1 MIELPTSRS
10 FQVTTFWAW
19 IGLLFL
25 FLPLIV
31 IVPVSFTPNRWLSLP
46 GTDWSLQHY
55 ADLIGDETWRRSALD
70 SAIIAF
76 AATFAATTLGTIGAI
91 GCWRVSSGLSDA
103 ARALMLVPIVIPS
116 IVDALGFYQAL
127 VQFRLTDTYFG
138 VIIAH
143 TMKGI
148 PYVVISVSAALAHFD
163 LRLEQA
169 ARGLGANMMLA
180 VRRIVLPAIWPG
192 IMAGAFFAFIT
203 SWDDLVINLFIAGRR
218 VSTLPRRIW
227 NSIQD
232 NIDPAVASVATLL
245 MLVTLCG
252 ILVYLMLERHNAAL
266 DQKEAG

>member
-1 MIELPTSRS
+1 MTELPKSGAFRI
-10 FQVTTFWAW
+10 TTFSAW

-25 FLPLIV
+25 FVPLLV

-46 GTDWSLQHY
+46 GADWSLQHY
-55 ADLIGDETWRRSALD
+55 SDLIGDETWRRSALD

-76 AATFAATTLGTIGAI
+76 GATSAATTLGTIAAI
-91 GCWRVSSGLSDA
+91 GCWRVSSGLSDL
-103 ARALMLVPIVIPS
+103 ARGLMLIPIVVPT

-138 VIIAH
+138 VMIAH

-148 PYVVISVSAALAHFD
+148 PYVVISVSAALANFD

-169 ARGLGANMMLA
+169 ARGLGANMMMA
-180 VRRIVLPAIWPG
+180 VRRVVLPSIWPG
-192 IMAGAFFAFIT
+192 VLAGAFFAFIT

-252 ILVYLMLERHNAAL
+252 ILTYLFLERRGEDR
-266 DQKEAG
+266 DQESA

>member
-1 MIELPTSRS
+1 MNELPKSQAFR
-10 FQVTTFWAW
+10 VTTFSAW

-25 FLPLIV
+25 LLPLIV

-46 GTDWSLQHY
+46 GADWSLQHY
-55 ADLIGDETWRRSALD
+55 ADLISDPTWRRSALD
-70 SAIIAF
+70 SSIVAF
-76 AATFAATTLGTIGAI
+76 GATFAATTLGTVGAI
-91 GCWRVSSGLSDA
+91 GCWRVSSGLSDL
-103 ARALMLVPIVIPS
+103 ARALMLVPIVVPS

-127 VQFRLTDTYFG
+127 VQVHLTDTYSG
-138 VIIAH
+138 LIIAH

-148 PYVVISVSAALAHFD
+148 PYVVISVSAALANFD

-180 VRRIVLPAIWPG
+180 VRRVVLPSIWPG
-192 IMAGAFFAFIT
+192 VMAGAFFAFIT
-203 SWDDLVINLFIAGRR
+203 SWDELVINLFIAGRR

-227 NSIQD
+227 TSIQD

-252 ILVYLMLERHNAAL
+252 ILAYLSLERRNEAL
-266 DQKEAG
+266 GQKEGG

>member
-1 MIELPTSRS
+1 MIQLPKSRA
-10 FQVTTFWAW
+10 FQITTFSAW

-25 FLPLIV
+25 FLPLMV

-46 GTDWSLQHY
+46 GADWSLQHY
-55 ADLIGDETWRRSALD
+55 SDLIGDETWRRSALD

-76 AATFAATTLGTIGAI
+76 GATFAATTLGTIGAI
-91 GCWRVSSGLSDA
+91 GCWRVSSGLSDL
-103 ARALMLVPIVIPS
+103 ARGLMLIPIVVPT

-127 VQFRLTDTYFG
+127 VQFRLTDTYLG
-138 VIIAH
+138 VMIAH

-148 PYVVISVSAALAHFD
+148 PYVVISVSAALANFD

-169 ARGLGANMMLA
+169 ARGLGANMVMA
-180 VRRIVLPAIWPG
+180 VRRIVLPSIWPG
-192 IMAGAFFAFIT
+192 VTAGAFFAFIT

-252 ILVYLMLERHNAAL
+252 ILTYLFLERR
-266 DQKEAG
+266 DEARNREGA

>member
-1 MIELPTSRS
+1 MTELPKSGAFRM
-10 FQVTTFWAW
+10 TTFSAW

-25 FLPLIV
+25 FLPLMV

-46 GTDWSLQHY
+46 GADWSLQHY

-76 AATFAATTLGTIGAI
+76 GATFAATTLGTIGAI
-91 GCWRVSSGLSDA
+91 GCWRVSSGLSDL
-103 ARALMLVPIVIPS
+103 ARGLMLIPIVVPT

-138 VIIAH
+138 VMIAH

-148 PYVVISVSAALAHFD
+148 PYVVISVSAALANFD

-169 ARGLGANMMLA
+169 ARGLGANMMMA
-180 VRRIVLPAIWPG
+180 VRRVVLPSIWPG
-192 IMAGAFFAFIT
+192 VMAGAFFAFIT

-252 ILVYLMLERHNAAL
+252 ILTYLFLERRG
-266 DQKEAG
+266 EARNQEGA

>member
-1 MIELPTSRS
+1 MIQLPKSRA
-10 FQVTTFWAW
+10 FQFTTFSAW

-25 FLPLIV
+25 FLPLMV

-46 GTDWSLQHY
+46 GADWSLQHY
-55 ADLIGDETWRRSALD
+55 LDLIGDETWRRSALD

-76 AATFAATTLGTIGAI
+76 GATFAATTLGTIGAI
-91 GCWRVSSGLSDA
+91 GCWRVSSGLSDL
-103 ARALMLVPIVIPS
+103 ARGLMLIPIVVPT

-138 VIIAH
+138 VMIAH

-148 PYVVISVSAALAHFD
+148 PYVVISVSAALANFD

-169 ARGLGANMMLA
+169 ARGLGANMVMA
-180 VRRIVLPAIWPG
+180 VRRVVLPSIWPG
-192 IMAGAFFAFIT
+192 VMAGAFFAFIT

-252 ILVYLMLERHNAAL
+252 ILTYLFLERR
-266 DQKEAG
+266 DEARNREGA

>member
-1 MIELPTSRS
+1 MTELPKSGAFRL
-10 FQVTTFWAW
+10 TTFSAW

-25 FLPLIV
+25 FVPLLV

-46 GTDWSLQHY
+46 GADWSLQHY
-55 ADLIGDETWRRSALD
+55 SDLISDETWRRSALD

-76 AATFAATTLGTIGAI
+76 GTTFAATTLGTIAAI
-91 GCWRVSSGLSDA
+91 GCWRVSSGLSDL
-103 ARALMLVPIVIPS
+103 ARGLMLIPIVVPT

-138 VIIAH
+138 VMLAH

-148 PYVVISVSAALAHFD
+148 PYVVISVSAALANFD

-169 ARGLGANMMLA
+169 ARGLGANMMMA
-180 VRRIVLPAIWPG
+180 VRRVVLPSIWPG
-192 IMAGAFFAFIT
+192 VLAGAFFAFIT

-252 ILVYLMLERHNAAL
+252 ILTYLFLERRGEAR
-266 DQKEAG
+266 DQESA

>member
-1 MIELPTSRS
+1 MTELPKSRA
-10 FQVTTFWAW
+10 FRITTFSAW

-25 FLPLIV
+25 FLPLMV

-46 GTDWSLQHY
+46 GADWSLQHY
-55 ADLIGDETWRRSALD
+55 ADLIGDETWRRSAWD
-70 SAIIAF
+70 SAVIAF
-76 AATFAATTLGTIGAI
+76 GATFSATTLGTLGAI
-91 GCWRVSSGLSDA
+91 GCWRVSSRLSDL
-103 ARALMLVPIVIPS
+103 ARGLMLIPIVVPS

-148 PYVVISVSAALAHFD
+148 PYVVISVSAALANFD

-169 ARGLGANMMLA
+169 ARGLGANMMMA
-180 VRRIVLPAIWPG
+180 VRRVVLPSIWPG
-192 IMAGAFFAFIT
+192 VMAGAFFAFIT

-252 ILVYLMLERHNAAL
+252 ILTYLFLERRG
-266 DQKEAG
+266 EARNQEGG

>member
-1 MIELPTSRS
+1 MIQLPKSRA
-10 FQVTTFWAW
+10 FRITTFSAW

-25 FLPLIV
+25 FLPLMV

-46 GTDWSLQHY
+46 GADWSLQHY
-55 ADLIGDETWRRSALD
+55 SDLIGDETWRRSALD

-76 AATFAATTLGTIGAI
+76 GATFAATTLGTIGAI
-91 GCWRVSSGLSDA
+91 GCWRVSSGLSDL
-103 ARALMLVPIVIPS
+103 ARGLMLIPIVVPT

-138 VIIAH
+138 VMIAH

-148 PYVVISVSAALAHFD
+148 PYVVISVSAALANFD

-169 ARGLGANMMLA
+169 ARGLGANMVMA
-180 VRRIVLPAIWPG
+180 VRRVVLPSIWPG
-192 IMAGAFFAFIT
+192 VMAGAFFAFIT

-252 ILVYLMLERHNAAL
+252 ILTYLFLERR
-266 DQKEAG
+266 DEARNQEGA

>member
-1 MIELPTSRS
+1 MTELPKSRA
-10 FQVTTFWAW
+10 FRMTTFSAW

-25 FLPLIV
+25 FVPLMV

-46 GTDWSLQHY
+46 GADWSLQHY

-76 AATFAATTLGTIGAI
+76 GATFAATTLGTIGAI
-91 GCWRVSSGLSDA
+91 GCWRVSSGLSDL
-103 ARALMLVPIVIPS
+103 ARGLMLIPIVVPT

-138 VIIAH
+138 VMIAH

-148 PYVVISVSAALAHFD
+148 PYVVISVSAALANFD

-169 ARGLGANMMLA
+169 ARGLGANMMMA
-180 VRRIVLPAIWPG
+180 VRRVVLPSIWPG
-192 IMAGAFFAFIT
+192 VMAGAFFAFIT

-252 ILVYLMLERHNAAL
+252 ILTYLFLERRG
-266 DQKEAG
+266 EARNQEGA

>member
-1 MIELPTSRS
+1 MIQLPKSRA
-10 FQVTTFWAW
+10 FQFTTFSAW

-46 GTDWSLQHY
+46 GADWSLQHY
-55 ADLIGDETWRRSALD
+55 LDLIGDETWRRSALD

-76 AATFAATTLGTIGAI
+76 GATFAATTLGTIGAI
-91 GCWRVSSGLSDA
+91 GCWRVSSGLSDL
-103 ARALMLVPIVIPS
+103 ARGLMLIPIVVPT

-138 VIIAH
+138 VMIAH

-148 PYVVISVSAALAHFD
+148 PYVVISVSAALANFD

-169 ARGLGANMMLA
+169 ARGLGANMVMA
-180 VRRIVLPAIWPG
+180 VRRVVLPSIWPG
-192 IMAGAFFAFIT
+192 VMAGAFFAFIT

-252 ILVYLMLERHNAAL
+252 ILTYLFLERR
-266 DQKEAG
+266 DEARNREGA

>member
-1 MIELPTSRS
+1 MTELPKSGAFRM
-10 FQVTTFWAW
+10 TTFSAW

-25 FLPLIV
+25 FLPLLV

-46 GTDWSLQHY
+46 GADWSLQHY
-55 ADLIGDETWRRSALD
+55 SDLIGDETWRRSALD

-76 AATFAATTLGTIGAI
+76 GATFAATTLGTIGAI
-91 GCWRVSSGLSDA
+91 GCWRVSSGLSDL
-103 ARALMLVPIVIPS
+103 ARGLMLIPIVVPT

-138 VIIAH
+138 VMIAH

-148 PYVVISVSAALAHFD
+148 PYVVISVSAALANFD

-169 ARGLGANMMLA
+169 ARGLGANMMMA
-180 VRRIVLPAIWPG
+180 VRRVVLPSIWPG
-192 IMAGAFFAFIT
+192 VLAGAFFAFIT

-252 ILVYLMLERHNAAL
+252 ILTYLFLERRG
-266 DQKEAG
+266 EARNQESA

>member
-1 MIELPTSRS
+1 MTELPKSGAFRI
-10 FQVTTFWAW
+10 TTFSAW

-25 FLPLIV
+25 FVPLLV

-46 GTDWSLQHY
+46 GADWSLQHY
-55 ADLIGDETWRRSALD
+55 SDLIGDETWRRSALD

-76 AATFAATTLGTIGAI
+76 GATFAATTLGTIAAI
-91 GCWRVSSGLSDA
+91 GCWRVSSGLSDL
-103 ARALMLVPIVIPS
+103 ARGLMLIPIVVPT

-138 VIIAH
+138 VMIAH

-148 PYVVISVSAALAHFD
+148 PYVVISVSAALANFD

-169 ARGLGANMMLA
+169 ARGLGANMMMA
-180 VRRIVLPAIWPG
+180 VRRVVLPSIWPG
-192 IMAGAFFAFIT
+192 VLAGAFFAFIT

-252 ILVYLMLERHNAAL
+252 ILTYLFFERRGEAR
-266 DQKEAG
+266 DQESA

>member
-1 MIELPTSRS
+1 MTELPKSGAFRI
-10 FQVTTFWAW
+10 TTFSAW

-25 FLPLIV
+25 FVPLLV

-46 GTDWSLQHY
+46 GADWSLQHY
-55 ADLIGDETWRRSALD
+55 SDLIGDETWRRSALD

-76 AATFAATTLGTIGAI
+76 GATFAATALGTIAAI
-91 GCWRVSSGLSDA
+91 GCWRVSSGLSDL
-103 ARALMLVPIVIPS
+103 ARGLMLIPIVVPT

-138 VIIAH
+138 VMIAH

-148 PYVVISVSAALAHFD
+148 PYVVISVSAALANFD

-169 ARGLGANMMLA
+169 ARGLGANMMMA
-180 VRRIVLPAIWPG
+180 VRRVVLPSIWPG
-192 IMAGAFFAFIT
+192 VLAGAFFAFIT

-252 ILVYLMLERHNAAL
+252 ILTYLFFERRGEAR
-266 DQKEAG
+266 DQESA

>member
-1 MIELPTSRS
+1 MIQLPKSRALRI
-10 FQVTTFWAW
+10 TTFSAW

-25 FLPLIV
+25 FLPLMV

-46 GTDWSLQHY
+46 GADWSLQHY
-55 ADLIGDETWRRSALD
+55 SDLIGDETWRRSALD

-76 AATFAATTLGTIGAI
+76 GATFAATTLGTIGAI
-91 GCWRVSSGLSDA
+91 GCWRVSSGLSDL
-103 ARALMLVPIVIPS
+103 ARGLMLIPIVVPT

-138 VIIAH
+138 VMIAH

-148 PYVVISVSAALAHFD
+148 PYVVISVSAALANFD

-169 ARGLGANMMLA
+169 ARGLGANMVMA
-180 VRRIVLPAIWPG
+180 VRRVVLPSIWPG
-192 IMAGAFFAFIT
+192 VMAGAFFAFIT

-252 ILVYLMLERHNAAL
+252 ILTYLFLERR
-266 DQKEAG
+266 DEARNQEGA

>member
-1 MIELPTSRS
+1 MIQLPKSRA
-10 FQVTTFWAW
+10 FRFTTFSAW

-25 FLPLIV
+25 FLPLMV

-46 GTDWSLQHY
+46 GADWSLQHY
-55 ADLIGDETWRRSALD
+55 LDLIGDETWRRSALD

-76 AATFAATTLGTIGAI
+76 GATFAATTLGTIGAI
-91 GCWRVSSGLSDA
+91 GCWRVSSGLSDL
-103 ARALMLVPIVIPS
+103 ARGLMLIPIVVPT

-138 VIIAH
+138 VMIAH

-148 PYVVISVSAALAHFD
+148 PYVVISVSAALANFD

-169 ARGLGANMMLA
+169 ARGLGANMVMA
-180 VRRIVLPAIWPG
+180 VRRVVLPSIWPG
-192 IMAGAFFAFIT
+192 VMAGAFFAFIT

-252 ILVYLMLERHNAAL
+252 ILTYLFLERR
-266 DQKEAG
+266 DEARNREGA

>member
-1 MIELPTSRS
+1 MTELPKSRA
-10 FQVTTFWAW
+10 FQITTFSAW

-25 FLPLIV
+25 FLPLMV

-46 GTDWSLQHY
+46 GADWSLQHY

-70 SAIIAF
+70 SAVIAF
-76 AATFAATTLGTIGAI
+76 GATLAATTLGTIGAI
-91 GCWRVSSGLSDA
+91 GCWRVSSGLSDL
-103 ARALMLVPIVIPS
+103 ARGLMLIPIVIPT

-148 PYVVISVSAALAHFD
+148 PYVVISVSAALANFD

-169 ARGLGANMMLA
+169 ARGLGANMMTA
-180 VRRIVLPAIWPG
+180 VRRVVLPSIWPG
-192 IMAGAFFAFIT
+192 VMAGAFFAFIT

-245 MLVTLCG
+245 MLVTLGG
-252 ILVYLMLERHNAAL
+252 ILTYLFLERRG
-266 DQKEAG
+266 EARNQEGG